1 MTAKEHYEAIATIH
15 RDSGNSVTRAE
26 GAKRGIS
33 IYVVS
38 DPELKRLF
46 ESCFAEAMR
55 EIQRANAG
63 DPQPTTDNGEEPQH
77 KDHHLKGHQPPHI

>member
-1 MTAKEHYEAIATIH
+1 MTAKEHYDAIATIH

-26 GAKRGIS
+26 SAKSGIS

-46 ESCFAEAMR
+46 ESLCQVFLDRMYFEGCHR
-55 EIQRANAG
+55 EQERG
-63 DPQPTTDNGEEPQH
+63 
-77 KDHHLKGHQPPHI
+77 